1 MESKVRATFSSI
13 ANRYDLANSI
23 ISLGLHKWWKKTLVG
38 SLPHYYPLKALD
50 ICCGTGD
57 ISFLLAKKYPHAYV
71 VGVDFCEEM
80 LELAEARKEKWGMV
94 NVEFVKGDILSL
106 PFPESSFH
114 IVTVA
119 FGMRNI
125 VDRERALK
133 VIFRMLRKEG
143 IFVCLEFTPPK
154 VSIFPSLYHFYL
166 NKIVPFIGGL
176 ITGDGM
182 AYHYLAS
189 SIDEFYKPGEFLEL
203 MRKTGFR
210 EVNYRLLSGGVV
222 AIHQGVKE

>member
-1 MESKVRATFSSI
+1 MESRVRATFSSI
-13 ANRYDLANSI
+13 ASRYDLANSI
-23 ISLGLHKWWKKTLVG
+23 ISLGLHKLWKRNLVG
-38 SLPHYYPLKALD
+38 HLPHYYPLKALD

-57 ISFLLAKKYPHAYV
+57 ISFLLARRYPHAHV

-80 LELAEARKEKWGMV
+80 LELAGVRKEKYDAV
-94 NVEFVKGDILSL
+94 NVEFMRGDVLSL
-106 PFPESSFH
+106 PFPKDSFH

-125 VDRERALK
+125 VERERALE
-133 VIFRMLRKEG
+133 VIFQLLRKG
-143 IFVCLEFTPPK
+143 GVFACLEFTPPE
-154 VSIFPSLYHFYL
+154 VSISPSLYHFYL
-166 NKIVPFIGGL
+166 NKIVPFVGGL

-189 SIDEFYKPGEFLEL
+189 SIGEFYKPGEFLEL
-203 MRKTGFR
+203 MKKTGFR